1 VRDKLEITVVT
12 IRMSDM
18 IEVTLQHVSSSH
30 KWKTDART
38 SNSEWFVL
46 ASMY

>member
-12 IRMSDM
+12 FRISDM
-18 IEVTLQHVSSSH
+18 IEVTLQHVSTSH
-30 KWKTDART
+30 KGKIDTRT